1 MPDAQTRTLDV
12 YSIACLA
19 GGPDR
24 MIDTALVALVESG
37 RVRVSAPGCL
47 ATASLVRRHPVEAAV
62 LDAIGPSGNRSVDTV
77 RWRLTAD
84 ARILDVARRLRD
96 AGLTGVAGALVPAG
110 HRTRSRWRTA
120 PTYAGRHVL
129 HEFRDKPPTDDV
141 AGSTSAM
148 TVALHGL
155 ERMPDR
161 ALCASMF
168 EPPPSAVLSGGT
180 VKTPPDLE
188 YADGWQAA
196 HRTRDQIKA
205 DVARHA
211 GWAGGWVPP

>member
-1 MPDAQTRTLDV
+1 MPHAPTRTLDV

-47 ATASLVRRHPVEAAV
+47 ATAKLVRRHPVEAAV
-62 LDAIGPSGNRSVDTV
+62 LDAIGPTGNRSLDTV

-96 AGLTGVAGALVPAG
+96 AGLTGVAVVPHA
-110 HRTRSRWRTA
+110 HRSRWRTA

-129 HEFRDKPPTDDV
+129 HQLRDAPPADDV
-141 AGSTSAM
+141 AGDTSAM
-148 TVALHGL
+148 TMALHGR
-155 ERMPDR
+155 ERMPDQ
-161 ALCASMF
+161 ALCTSLF
-168 EPPPSAVLSGGT
+168 EPPSTRITLETGTPAPHAMDHAEGLHAARMARVQLEASVGRHMGYGGAG
-180 VKTPPDLE
+180 PP
-188 YADGWQAA
+188 
-196 HRTRDQIKA
+196 
-205 DVARHA
+205 
-211 GWAGGWVPP
+211 